1 MLLREFQVSS
11 KSFDLKQ
18 RTVQNLKRITMA
30 NKQQLE
36 QTPSLLIEDVLAFLG
51 SHEVIDDNETYEDY
65 MDSFTEDD
73 PF

>member
-1 MLLREFQVSS
+1 
-11 KSFDLKQ
+11 
-18 RTVQNLKRITMA
+18 MA

-36 QTPSLLIEDVLAFLG
+36 QTPSLLTEDVLASLR
-51 SHEVIDDNETYEDY
+51 SREVIDDDETYEDY